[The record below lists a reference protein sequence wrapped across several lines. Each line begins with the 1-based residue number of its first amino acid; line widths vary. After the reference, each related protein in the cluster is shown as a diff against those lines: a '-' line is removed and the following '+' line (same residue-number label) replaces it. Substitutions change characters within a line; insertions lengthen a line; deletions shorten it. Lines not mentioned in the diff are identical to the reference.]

1 MKWSVVENSK
11 PVVHKSLVNSLDD
24 QLIQV
29 VWHKLFSL
37 LSSQVTKDWDSI
49 KVEIWT
55 DSGRI
60 IIFPSLLG
68 KDERNE
74 EICIEITD
82 RSLLEAWESLADSD
96 VDDDMFDNEVRVI
109 LTKIVESF
117 SDVLKLN
124 FKELS
129 TFYAKNELKIVFT
142 DGSELIS
149 EANIKF

>member
-1 MKWSVVENSK
+1 MENSK

-49 KVEIWT
+49 KVEIWS

-82 RSLLEAWESLADSD
+82 RSLLEAWESLANSD

-109 LTKIVESF
+109 LTKIVGVSVM
-117 SDVLKLN
+117 S
-124 FKELS
+124 
-129 TFYAKNELKIVFT
+129 
-142 DGSELIS
+142 
-149 EANIKF
+149 